1 MLTANFSRH
10 GRPLAPD
17 GTGHFVAWS
26 AQSGFQ
32 VRTDRK
38 VKGPDHLRVK
48 DTIAPSID
56 SMIMTGYIELPW
68 TRHRHEISAKERAI
82 QETFE
87 RNFLECVRRPS
98 ICREE
103 LKLSSLSY
111 TQDFGIVTQ
120 LYPGRRSTQKLARAL
135 REDDCSNNPH
145 LEWSRQDILSALQNR
160 QITIS
165 ESDSETI
172 FECRLA
178 LELADKTAT
187 FGFLELPK
195 EVRMLVY
202 EQALL
207 HQGVFQ
213 HDSHAPP
220 ALFQTNQQVRQESRE
235 IFFSINCF
243 RLRTRR
249 CIIRRPDKTAK
260 THQTVRLHPY
270 DLEWLQMIGSENVVR
285 LPRLPFITPLGINRD
300 EGIQLDLSIPDVS
313 KWARS
318 VKCGCRECRTKA
330 PWTVG
335 QQIEKS
341 DKKKTWLDSCCSN
354 PEILILY
361 TKALEEKIRTRDS
374 AQVAMNGFGE
384 RYGKGKSVKPTIEGL
399 ELLGGCIM
407 QNFGRKEWIWS
418 RCRD

>member
-1 MLTANFSRH
+1 MDDLLRLMEQATLSPGARRVDSKFPPTERSK
-10 GRPLAPD
+10 
-17 GTGHFVAWS
+17 
-26 AQSGFQ
+26 
-32 VRTDRK
+32 DRITYEYY
-38 VKGPDHLRVK
+38 LRV
-48 DTIAPSID
+48 DN
-56 SMIMTGYIELPW
+56 
-68 TRHRHEISAKERAI
+68 HRHKISAKERAI

-87 RNFLECVRRPS
+87 RNFLECLQRPS

-120 LYPGRRSTQKLARAL
+120 LYPGRRSTQRLARVL
-135 REDDCSNNPH
+135 REDDCSNNPY
-145 LEWSRQDILSALQNR
+145 LKWSRRDILSALQNR
-160 QITIS
+160 QIAIS
-165 ESDSETI
+165 EADSESRWK
-172 FECRLA
+172 CRLA
-178 LELADKTAT
+178 LEVADKTAT
-187 FGFLELPK
+187 FHFLELPK

-207 HQGVFQ
+207 HQGVFKP
-213 HDSHAPP
+213 DSHTPP
-220 ALFQTNQQVRQESRE
+220 ALLQINQQVRQESRE

-249 CIIRRPDKTAK
+249 CIIRRSDKTAK

-285 LPRLPFITPLGINRD
+285 LRRLSFITRLGINGGK
-300 EGIQLDLSIPDVS
+300 GIQLDLSIPDVS
-313 KWARS
+313 RWAQPL
-318 VKCGCRECRTKA
+318 KCGCRECQTKA

-341 DKKKTWLDSCCSN
+341 DKKKKWLDSCCSN

-361 TKALEEKIRTRDS
+361 TKALEDEIRTRDS
-374 AQVAMNGFGE
+374 AQMAMNGFGE

-407 QNFGRKEWIWS
+407 RNFGRKEWIWS
-418 RCRD
+418 HCRD

>member
-1 MLTANFSRH
+1 MIRWVQDFC
-10 GRPLAPD
+10 
-17 GTGHFVAWS
+17 
-26 AQSGFQ
+26 
-32 VRTDRK
+32 TDRK
-38 VKGPDHLRVK
+38 VKGSDHLR
-48 DTIAPSID
+48 
-56 SMIMTGYIELPW
+56 
-68 TRHRHEISAKERAI
+68 ERAI

-87 RNFLECVRRPS
+87 RNFLECLQRPS

-120 LYPGRRSTQKLARAL
+120 LYPGRRSTQRLARAL
-135 REDDCSNNPH
+135 REDDCSNNPY
-145 LEWSRQDILSALQNR
+145 LKWSRRDILSALQNR
-160 QITIS
+160 QIAIS
-165 ESDSETI
+165 EPDSESRCK
-172 FECRLA
+172 CRLA
-178 LELADKTAT
+178 LKVADKTAT
-187 FGFLELPK
+187 FHFLELPK

-207 HQGVFQ
+207 HQGVFK

-220 ALFQTNQQVRQESRE
+220 ALLQINQQVRQESRE

-249 CIIRRPDKTAK
+249 CIIRRSDKTAK
-260 THQTVRLHPY
+260 THQT
-270 DLEWLQMIGSENVVR
+270 
-285 LPRLPFITPLGINRD
+285 
-300 EGIQLDLSIPDVS
+300 
-313 KWARS
+313 
-318 VKCGCRECRTKA
+318 TKA

-341 DKKKTWLDSCCSN
+341 DKKKKWLDSCCSN

-361 TKALEEKIRTRDS
+361 TKALEEEIRTRDS
-374 AQVAMNGFGE
+374 AQMAMNGFGE

-407 QNFGRKEWIWS
+407 QNFGHVDESLEKRLNNGYRKWRERAMTVS
-418 RCRD
+418 R

>member
-1 MLTANFSRH
+1 MDDLLRLMEQATLSLGARRVDSKF
-10 GRPLAPD
+10 AP
-17 GTGHFVAWS
+17 TERS
-26 AQSGFQ
+26 
-32 VRTDRK
+32 
-38 VKGPDHLRVK
+38 K
-48 DTIAPSID
+48 DQIT
-56 SMIMTGYIELPW
+56 YENYLW

-87 RNFLECVRRPS
+87 RNFLECLQRPS

-120 LYPGRRSTQKLARAL
+120 LYPGRRSTQRLARAL
-135 REDDCSNNPH
+135 REDDCSNNPY
-145 LEWSRQDILSALQNR
+145 LKWSRRDILSALQNR
-160 QITIS
+160 QIAIS
-165 ESDSETI
+165 EPDSESRCK
-172 FECRLA
+172 CRLA
-178 LELADKTAT
+178 LKVADKTAT
-187 FGFLELPK
+187 FHFLELPK

-207 HQGVFQ
+207 HQGVFK

-220 ALFQTNQQVRQESRE
+220 ALLQINQQVRQESRE

-249 CIIRRPDKTAK
+249 CIIRRSDKTAK
-260 THQTVRLHPY
+260 THQTVRFV
-270 DLEWLQMIGSENVVR
+270 DS
-285 LPRLPFITPLGINRD
+285 FITRLGINGGK
-300 EGIQLDLSIPDVS
+300 GIQLDLAIPDVS
-313 KWARS
+313 RWAQPL
-318 VKCGCRECRTKA
+318 KCGCRECQTKA

-341 DKKKTWLDSCCSN
+341 DKKKKWLDSCCSN

-361 TKALEEKIRTRDS
+361 TKALEEEIRTRDS
-374 AQVAMNGFGE
+374 AQMAMNGFGE

-418 RCRD
+418 HCRD

>member
-1 MLTANFSRH
+1 MDDLLRLMEQATLSPGARRVDSKF
-10 GRPLAPD
+10 APPER
-17 GTGHFVAWS
+17 S
-26 AQSGFQ
+26 
-32 VRTDRK
+32 
-38 VKGPDHLRVK
+38 K
-48 DTIAPSID
+48 DQIT
-56 SMIMTGYIELPW
+56 YE
-68 TRHRHEISAKERAI
+68 
-82 QETFE
+82 
-87 RNFLECVRRPS
+87 
-98 ICREE
+98 
-103 LKLSSLSY
+103 
-111 TQDFGIVTQ
+111 DFGIVTR
-120 LYPGRRSTQKLARAL
+120 LYPGRRSTRRLARAL
-135 REDDCSNNPH
+135 RQDDCFNNPH
-145 LEWSRQDILSALQNR
+145 LEWSHQDILSALQNR

-165 ESDSETI
+165 ESDSESR

-187 FGFLELPK
+187 LRFLELPK

-207 HQGVFQ
+207 HQGVFK

-235 IFFSINCF
+235 LFFSINCF

-249 CIIRRPDKTAK
+249 CIIRRSDKTAK

-285 LPRLPFITPLGINRD
+285 LRRLSFITRLGINGGK
-300 EGIQLDLSIPDVS
+300 GIQLDLAIPDVS
-313 KWARS
+313 RWAQPL
-318 VKCGCRECRTKA
+318 KCGCRECQTKA

-341 DKKKTWLDSCCSN
+341 DKKKKWLDSCCSN

-361 TKALEEKIRTRDS
+361 TKALEEEIRTRDS
-374 AQVAMNGFGE
+374 AQMAMNGFGE

-407 QNFGRKEWIWS
+407 QTFGRKEWIWS
-418 RCRD
+418 HCRDRRLSLTTAVCQWRLPSSVDFIYRKS